1 MFAMA
6 LMKPKRDRFCRA
18 CPWKRITFY
27 RVPTNEPWCRD
38 HGPIFLTRERE
49 PKLIVVDWDY
59 NAWGNKYPPF
69 DLDEVVPT
77 RVAEILKLP
86 VFYPRMILEG
96 GSIDVNGAGALL
108 TSESCLLN
116 KNRNPN
122 LSRDQIE
129 QRLRDYLGVRDI
141 LWLGE
146 GIAGDDTDGHIDD
159 LARFV
164 SERTVVTVVEDS
176 RDDENYGPL
185 QENLARLREM
195 KIGGRSADILT
206 LPMPKKIVREGL
218 RLPASYANFYIANT
232 CVLVPTF
239 ADPNDEACIIGPAQM
254 FSGPARHR
262 DRLPRTDLG
271 TRHVSLPDAAA
282 TGSIA
287 RHSERSRGIPLCYLE
302 VSPRVPSTPLRFA
315 RDDAPSISHWRRL
328 IAALQN
334 RVVQIGHMRFAC
346 IERDDYPF
354 MLQIDFYV
362 LHSGNVLQ
370 HRSQFAH
377 ALIAIFAFGRDLDRF
392 QNGVIRAFRKKWI
405 GRIGIGGSCRVHG
418 VLPSL
423 YLTCE
428 LVQWSPCAGVI
439 GRARFRPQSGHGR
452 FR

>member
-1 MFAMA
+1 MTSQTPASLGYRMPAEWEPHAATWLSWPRREGISFPDSFDRVMPALRAMVEA
-6 LMKPKRDRFCRA
+6 LIESEQVCINICDGAHEAEARSVLQGLPTGRLRFYQ
-18 CPWKRITFY
+18 I
-27 RVPTNEPWCRD
+27 PTNEPWCRD
-38 HGPIFLTRERE
+38 HGPIFLTRERD
-49 PKLIVVDWDY
+49 PKLVIADWGY

-86 VFYPRMILEG
+86 VFYPRMILEA

-129 QRLRDYLGVRDI
+129 QRLRDYFGVRDI

-164 SERTVVTVVEDS
+164 SERTIVTVVEDN

-195 KIGGRSADILT
+195 KIGGRNVDILT

-239 ADPNDEACIIGPAQM
+239 ADANDEGALSVLRKCFADRSVIGIDCRELIW
-254 FSGPARHR
+254 G
-262 DRLPRTDLG
+262 LG
-271 TRHVSLPDAAA
+271 TFHCLTQQQPAA
-282 TGSIA
+282 
-287 RHSERSRGIPLCYLE
+287 
-302 VSPRVPSTPLRFA
+302 
-315 RDDAPSISHWRRL
+315 
-328 IAALQN
+328 
-334 RVVQIGHMRFAC
+334 
-346 IERDDYPF
+346 
-354 MLQIDFYV
+354 
-362 LHSGNVLQ
+362 
-370 HRSQFAH
+370 
-377 ALIAIFAFGRDLDRF
+377 
-392 QNGVIRAFRKKWI
+392 
-405 GRIGIGGSCRVHG
+405 
-418 VLPSL
+418 
-423 YLTCE
+423 
-428 LVQWSPCAGVI
+428 
-439 GRARFRPQSGHGR
+439 
-452 FR
+452 